1 MTMWLV
7 ELMLVAK
14 VYLRT
19 LVPRCPL
26 MEVCDP
32 PPQSKKIKGVVTGDS
47 KVFRFG
53 SI

>member
-32 PPQSKKIKGVVTGDS
+32 QSKKIKGVVTGDS